1 MLGFRPHRV
10 VVNTIG
16 TVHVACCNGATAEFK
31 MTSGAAATNS
41 GAYLRKIPSGCLQER
56 LNASLRLRIVAGD
69 NMSTPTRRIVSG
81 CYARAA
87 SGHAAAA
94 PPTIAIKSRRF
105 MCGWPPPGKRS
116 FGVQRRGRLQSCV
129 RPVGAVRVDRWP

>member
-56 LNASLRLRIVAGD
+56 LNASLRLRIVGGD
-69 NMSTPTRRIVSG
+69 IHEHADATHRLGLLRARREPSWGSIHWAAPGTGPLCSG
-81 CYARAA
+81 FRIA
-87 SGHAAAA
+87 SGPWHA
-94 PPTIAIKSRRF
+94 
-105 MCGWPPPGKRS
+105 RS
-116 FGVQRRGRLQSCV
+116 
-129 RPVGAVRVDRWP
+129 